1 MWMLII
7 SWSLS
12 EISSEMKE
20 CVEVVLKRESESR
33 WNHFYIDLL
42 FWWDM
47 NVKKTGENIIFLLPV
62 DDIVG
67 AFVVLVDGKSKYIIY
82 LQDYL
87 LRKLL
92 FCWWL
97 MIKWWT
103 IKMLQ
108 TMGFP
113 AHRRH
118 GRGPCPE
125 GWQGDKHRDRY
136 LWKHLKQRRIL
147 IVWQVL
153 GLGTPASNAGLKAGD
168 VLLQVEVDFKGNC
181 WSLSKE

>member
-1 MWMLII
+1 MRRSILSPTNIVPHSINILKTWLVSVNSIWMLII

-33 WNHFYIDLL
+33 WNL
-42 FWWDM
+42 FLYWFA
-47 NVKKTGENIIFLLPV
+47 VLVGYERKKNKRNHIIFLLPV
-62 DDIVG
+62 DIVG

-136 LWKHLKQRRIL
+136 LW
-147 IVWQVL
+147 
-153 GLGTPASNAGLKAGD
+153 
-168 VLLQVEVDFKGNC
+168 
-181 WSLSKE
+181 